1 MSHKN
6 HARGE
11 RLPQS
16 KLTAETVRQMR
27 QDYAEAQQRIH
38 DLEEAVRLALDLSEN
53 GLIDYQKYGL
63 TCHDDIEQK
72 YRNALEQPR

>member
-1 MSHKN
+1 MRHNN

-11 RLPQS
+11 QLPQS

-38 DLEEAVRLALDLSEN
+38 NLRKRYSAKALAAEHGVGTDTIKKALSGATWGHVR
-53 GLIDYQKYGL
+53 
-63 TCHDDIEQK
+63 
-72 YRNALEQPR
+72 

>member
-1 MSHKN
+1 MNIGKHGN

-38 DLEEAVRLALDLSEN
+38 DLKRKASIKALAAEYGVDRKTIRLALSGE
-53 GLIDYQKYGL
+53 
-63 TCHDDIEQK
+63 TWAHV
-72 YRNALEQPR
+72 R

>member
-27 QDYAEAQQRIH
+27 RDYAEAQQRIH
-38 DLEEAVRLALDLSEN
+38 DLRRRYSIKALAADHGVDTTTIKKALTGATWGHVR
-53 GLIDYQKYGL
+53 
-63 TCHDDIEQK
+63 
-72 YRNALEQPR
+72 